1 MARMPVSRLQ
11 PEQLGDP
18 ALATALADP
27 RPLLL
32 VDGECVM
39 CSRGAQFVMRHDR
52 RGALRIGTAQS
63 ATGSAI
69 YSRLMLDPDATFL
82 LIAEGR
88 VFTRSA
94 ATIETFRRLG
104 GRWLWV
110 ARLLT
115 VVPERLRDAL
125 YDWIARNR
133 FRLFGR
139 RETCLVPTPEQR
151 DRFVA

>member
-1 MARMPVSRLQ
+1 MPVSRLQ
-11 PEQLGDP
+11 PALLGDP
-18 ALATALADP
+18 ALAARLEDERA
-27 RPLLL
+27 LLL

-52 RGALRIGTAQS
+52 RGAALRIGTAQS

-69 YSRLMLDPDATFL
+69 YARLGLDPDQTFL
-82 LIAEGR
+82 LIAAGR

-94 ATIETFRRLG
+94 ATIETLRRLG
-104 GRWLWV
+104 GRWRWL
-110 ARLLT
+110 ARLLAI
-115 VVPERLRDAL
+115 VPERLRDAC
-125 YDWIARNR
+125 YDWLARNR

-139 RETCLVPTPEQR
+139 RETCLVPTQDQR